1 MSGAG
6 YTVSQA
12 TSGLIYPNA
21 IHFDFHILSPS
32 KVERGSVSRKTD
44 KAWRL
49 VNTRVVLD
57 EDANHKSSEI

>member
-21 IHFDFHILSPS
+21 IHFDFHIYSPS
-32 KVERGSVSRKTD
+32 KLQRGSVSTPT
-44 KAWRL
+44 
-49 VNTRVVLD
+49 V
-57 EDANHKSSEI
+57 S